1 MAAESVGDLPQKA
14 VNSPTSKC
22 KLWNQSTSIAASL
35 LMMASSAATICGRHS
50 HERSFVNSCLSQ
62 NNHAHFFT
70 VVFETHLS
78 PYTAF
83 IMWWMWTYQHHSDA
97 RNWITTHRC
106 ITDGSGITLTMYTI
120 CSRTFACDDNKL
132 LFVHWPVLIT
142 LAVTSSYYRALAH
155 IMSHGQISFHHILQY
170 C

>member
-1 MAAESVGDLPQKA
+1 MLEIYGRRQQILPLAIVSSEISQQVLLHHSWWWLLPPQQYVADIVMKDHLLTH
-14 VNSPTSKC
+14 VFLKTIMPTS
-22 KLWNQSTSIAASL
+22 S
-35 LMMASSAATICGRHS
+35 
-50 HERSFVNSCLSQ
+50 
-62 NNHAHFFT
+62 

-83 IMWWMWTYQHHSDA
+83 ILWWMWTYQHHSDA

-106 ITDGSGITLTMYTI
+106 IIDGSGITLTMYTI
-120 CSRTFACDDNKL
+120 CSRTFACDANKL

-155 IMSHGQISFHHILQY
+155 MMSHGQISFHHILQY